1 MAGPRPA
8 VPGLLRGGAH
18 WRVQPDDRRRHARGE
33 TGVPR
38 HPGPST
44 RRDGW
49 RAGASRRCKGFGH
62 PVPRPRPPS
71 SASVAEHL
79 APPCFTGGHSAYRS
93 EYAPPARST
102 FSTPTK
108 ASPYRPV
115 YAASCTQQASLY
127 RPMYAEHTV
136 LLDVTNR
143 GECSPGGDAIY
154 GSKGSDQSR
163 RMYQLKKSRRRWS
176 IVRRACAGG
185 IWPGRNID
193 REEVQ

>member
-1 MAGPRPA
+1 MSSLAFRPVCKFEKTGRAARMAGPRPA

-49 RAGASRRCKGFGH
+49 RAGASRRCKGLGH
-62 PVPRPRPPS
+62 PVPRPRLPS

-79 APPCFTGGHSAYRS
+79 APPRFPGGHSAYRS

-108 ASPYRPV
+108 ASSDPLGAWEARGCITAWEAHGCMVPE
-115 YAASCTQQASLY
+115 
-127 RPMYAEHTV
+127 RPMV
-136 LLDVTNR
+136 PL
-143 GECSPGGDAIY
+143 GGPCCLV
-154 GSKGSDQSR
+154 GSWLHYRK
-163 RMYQLKKSRRRWS
+163 L
-176 IVRRACAGG
+176 
-185 IWPGRNID
+185 
-193 REEVQ
+193 